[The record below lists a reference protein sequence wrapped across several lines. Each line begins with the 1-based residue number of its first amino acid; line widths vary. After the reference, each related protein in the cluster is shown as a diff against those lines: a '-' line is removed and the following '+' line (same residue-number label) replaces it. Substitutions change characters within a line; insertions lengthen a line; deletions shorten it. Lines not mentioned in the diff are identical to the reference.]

1 MNALRL
7 TLIASLL
14 AFAAAHAAGDE
25 LPVETIVVTA
35 KRPAFVESDETILVV
50 TVTAPKPVIP
60 DVVTVSPEDSVV
72 IAAPKTVPVI
82 EAPRLGAPQLTIAP
96 PRNAL
101 ALADMPQLQG

>member
-14 AFAAAHAAGDE
+14 AFASAHAAGDE
-25 LPVETIVVTA
+25 MPVETIVVTA
-35 KRPAFVESDETILVV
+35 KRPAFVESGETILVV
-50 TVTAPKPVIP
+50 RVTAPKRVFP

-72 IAAPKTVPVI
+72 IEAPKPLPVI
-82 EAPRLGAPQLTIAP
+82 GAPRLGAPQLSIAP

-101 ALADMPQLQG
+101 ALAVPAQMQG